1 MLPSSDP
8 LCAVQKQ
15 RSTNYSPY
23 FLLFGRE
30 PVLPI
35 DLELLSEG
43 TEVTEDPDDDG
54 LELGGTA
61 AEFISKYAPH
71 DDPAYAEEL
80 KSSTNAFLEMR
91 KNVLAKARE
100 NIKVAQDIQKKEYD
114 KRYTTDCQIK
124 VGDKVLSRNL
134 RRDDL
139 KGDWRQQPYLGP
151 YIAHSFDNGAFKLQS
166 IKTGQILKRSAIP
179 RNLKLYIERP
189 DSLNTYS

>member
-43 TEVTEDPDDDG
+43 TE
-54 LELGGTA
+54 
-61 AEFISKYAPH
+61 